1 MEEVHQPSE
10 LWVLFTKSR
19 PSTPTSFSKQSK
31 GSNSGQDSSSL
42 HRNVTARKN
51 KRKKKSYAE
60 VVKDKISERKE
71 DKEKTLAIEYNKND
85 EKQENV
91 DNAQNRKT
99 KIDLDQ
105 NFDKSDEDLVNIL
118 TDLEPSIES
127 VSNFDTAT
135 I

>member
-51 KRKKKSYAE
+51 KRKKKNYAE
-60 VVKDKISERKE
+60 VVKDKISERKG
-71 DKEKTLAIEYNKND
+71 DEKTLAIEYNKND